1 MSQIYQILRCY
12 KKKWIFCNARTHRLR
27 RFVCG
32 ISSNMATLET
42 LDFDNLVLRR
52 LPIDSETTN
61 YVRTVRGACFSK
73 VSPTPVDNPVT
84 VACSASA
91 MSLLD
96 LPQQE
101 LERGDFTE
109 YFCGNKLLP
118 GSETAAHCY
127 CGHQFG
133 YFAGQLGDGA
143 AMYLGEVV
151 NGKGERW
158 EIQLKGAGLTPY
170 SRSADGRK
178 VLRSSVREFLCSEA
192 MHFLG
197 VPTTRAGACI
207 TSDSEVVRDIF
218 YDGHP
223 IKEKCTIVLRIAPT
237 FLRFGS
243 FEIFKTMD
251 QATGRVGPS
260 IGREDILITMLDYS
274 IETFYPEIHRAYS
287 SDRQQK
293 YANFFKEVVLRTA
306 RLVAL
311 WQCVGFCHGVLNTDN
326 MSILGLT
333 LDYGPFGFM
342 DLYDPDH
349 ICNGSDDGGRYTFI
363 KQPEICLWN
372 LRKLAEAIQMALPQ
386 SVSLPLLDLYE
397 PEFMHSYLSKM
408 REKLGFINKQ
418 LPEDSDIIESLLDT
432 MKDTGADFT
441 NTFRCLSISVVPGL
455 PDHPASFEQLWQT
468 LVDQCYPVD
477 LIVKLKK
484 SRVASAQ
491 FQMFLMLHR
500 ENPGILDELGPLGA
514 SVRAKIARLE
524 EAEKIGKMTSVQKKA
539 QDEEKWTKWLDMYK
553 QRLEQDVSEIETESD
568 LKEFGDRRRQIMN
581 SANPRYI
588 LRNYIAQH
596 AISLAE
602 KGDYSEVRRVL
613 KLLEMPY
620 AEDSSA
626 LDDLPCDDS
635 SLHEPFS
642 LSNDDDGSLPSTSGA
657 RHQTEERRQVCDQ
670 LPPTWAFALRVT

>member
-1 MSQIYQILRCY
+1 MS
-12 KKKWIFCNARTHRLR
+12 
-27 RFVCG
+27 
-32 ISSNMATLET
+32 TLEN
-42 LDFDNLVLRR
+42 LNFDNLVLRL

-73 VSPTPVDNPVT
+73 VSPTPVENPVT
-84 VACSASA
+84 VAYSASA
-91 MSLLD
+91 MRLLD
-96 LPQQE
+96 LPDQE
-101 LERGDFTE
+101 LDRNEFAE
-109 YFCGNKLLP
+109 YFSGNRLLP

-143 AMYLGEVV
+143 AMYLGEIV
-151 NGKGERW
+151 NRTGERW

-178 VLRSSVREFLCSEA
+178 VLRSSIREFLCSEA

-197 VPTTRAGACI
+197 IPTTRAGACV

-251 QATGRVGPS
+251 QTSGKVGPS
-260 IGREDILITMLDYS
+260 IGREDILITMLDYI
-274 IETFYPEIHRAYS
+274 IETFYPEVHS
-287 SDRQQK
+287 NFSDREEK
-293 YANFFKEVVLRTA
+293 YANFFKEVILRTA

-349 ICNGSDDGGRYTFI
+349 ICNGSDDGGRYTYV
-363 KQPEICLWN
+363 KQPDICLWN
-372 LRKLAEAIQMALPQ
+372 LQKLAEAIQMALPLR
-386 SVSLPLLDLYE
+386 VSLPLLRQYRH
-397 PEFMHSYLSKM
+397 EFEKSYLSKM

-441 NTFRCLSISVVPGL
+441 NTFRCLGVSVVPGL
-455 PDHPASFEQLWQT
+455 PDHSTSFEQLRQN
-468 LVDQCYPVD
+468 LVDQCYPIDVV
-477 LIVKLKK
+477 VKLKR
-484 SRVASAQ
+484 SHVASAQ
-491 FQMFLMLHR
+491 FLMFMMMHE
-500 ENPGILDELGPLGA
+500 ENPGILDELGPLGT
-514 SVRAKIARLE
+514 SIKAKIAQMKE
-524 EAEKIGKMTSVQKKA
+524 TEKLGKMTPALKKI
-539 QDEEKWTKWLDMYK
+539 QDREKWMKWLDIYK
-553 QRLEQDVSEIETESD
+553 QRLEKDVSEIKTESD
-568 LKEFGDRRRQIMN
+568 LKEFGNRRCQIMN

-596 AISLAE
+596 AIDLAE

-613 KLLEMPY
+613 KLLETPY
-620 AEDSSA
+620 AEAPA
-626 LDDLPCDDS
+626 LEDLPCDDS
-635 SLHEPFS
+635 SLHEPCL
-642 LSNDDDGSLPSTSGA
+642 LSHDDDGALPSTSGA
-657 RHQTEERRQVCDQ
+657 ECQSQERKAQVCGQ
-670 LPPTWAFALRVT
+670 LPPASAFTLRVT